1 MGENNTL
8 SMHANQLKI
17 LFNAFYSHRICGA
30 VYTKSE
36 DASNS
41 SSSSSSSSF
50 FPLQSLAHKLS
61 RVEYQSLEY
70 TEKLKLLDWLLEEVM
85 STNAFRTYVEEISD
99 VRYKAS
105 KLKRAS
111 YASNKLVS
119 ISVDSASASKIYT
132 YISIITLYIDFNMY
146 ILY

>member
-1 MGENNTL
+1 
-8 SMHANQLKI
+8 MHANQLKI

-30 VYTKSE
+30 VHTKSE
-36 DASNS
+36 LTSTS
-41 SSSSSSSSF
+41 SSSSSS

-61 RVEYQSLEY
+61 NVEYQSLDY

-85 STNAFRTYVEEISD
+85 STNAFRAYVEEISD

-111 YASNKLVS
+111 YAANKMVS
-119 ISVDSASASKIYT
+119 ISEDNASKICVVHFLYFIT
-132 YISIITLYIDFNMY
+132 DSYPSIIGRLETNYKIY
-146 ILY
+146 